1 LEFKQTKYC
10 ERQNPWVDIM
20 KNNSKEK
27 GSAVKIDSILLKKVE
42 ELILKEENRL
52 RFVNKKQFI
61 DTAVHEFIK
70 KIEAENGK

>member
-1 LEFKQTKYC
+1 
-10 ERQNPWVDIM
+10 M
-20 KNNSKEK
+20 NNKFREK
-27 GSAVKIDSILLKKVE
+27 GSAVKIDSTLLKKVE

-70 KIEAENGK
+70 KIGEKNGKI